1 MTATATATS
10 GEKKKRALNM
20 KTSLIVKLTE
30 RI

>member
-1 MTATATATS
+1 MIPIATATS
-10 GEKKKRALNM
+10 GEKKRSPLNM